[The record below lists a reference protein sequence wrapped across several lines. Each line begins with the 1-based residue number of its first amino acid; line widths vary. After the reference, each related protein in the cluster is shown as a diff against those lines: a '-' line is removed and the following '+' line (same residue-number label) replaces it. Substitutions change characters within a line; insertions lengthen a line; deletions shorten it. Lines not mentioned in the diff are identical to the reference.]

1 MKKVTCHFK
10 LVFWSC
16 DILTLDDL
24 VEVFLPEYELLNCA
38 CGKGACFQLV
48 DLGVLVTWIGTK
60 LEGRGIGSFGI
71 FVPKRTLEQDWRR
84 NRIETIR
91 IPSLRF
97 LASRLESDHVV
108 VLSTRTCLDSCL
120 NLLGSGVLT
129 QCPMPEVV

>member
-1 MKKVTCHFK
+1 MKKATCHFE

-24 VEVFLPEYELLNCA
+24 VEVFLPEYELLDSA

-60 LEGRGIGSFGI
+60 LEGRRVGSFGI

-84 NRIETIR
+84 NRVETIGVP
-91 IPSLRF
+91 ILWF
-97 LASRLESDHVV
+97 LASRVESDHFVV
-108 VLSTRTCLDSCL
+108 FI